1 VGEEGGVK
9 GGREGGHE
17 GRETRRDG
25 GREEMEG
32 VSGWEGEWEG
42 KFYRAASSRCKIKEN
57 TIFTDTPMLC
67 FEDGNPGYPWA
78 FAT

>member
-1 VGEEGGVK
+1 
-9 GGREGGHE
+9 
-17 GRETRRDG
+17 
-25 GREEMEG
+25 MEG